1 MRKSRFFLAWTLAFA
16 VFWTALAALIWTKA
30 AGEGNVQSANRTH
43 RALTTAE
50 RVFPTAKGPLD
61 GLQQL
66 LHLSLGDNEQSFAP
80 FVAALYDKD
89 GRMLVRTENML
100 TVLTPGSDGESD
112 RLSIPLD
119 TLLTEEQIG
128 QLRAQSK
135 NRSFLSDTY
144 GDMWMPDRVLLRR
157 DGDRLVPV
165 ELTLSYGLAD
175 PVTFGTTAAPALAG
189 KGATYEAEA
198 YLYLFDVNLASRKM
212 CGRVAWM
219 ENALDTI
226 GEAYR
231 NMAARGDA
239 IVPDHVYLGPGSY
252 SLNTLSLSVNGEPC
266 TFVLLSE
273 RDTFRDTLSLASSR
287 LIYMTVLSVFFWA
300 VCLTVAWRVR
310 RSRLRLA
317 HSRYAFLSA
326 AAHELKTPLAAIRAA
341 AECVAEEVSPE
352 KNAAYADMILRES
365 DRMGA
370 LIAQMLTQ
378 NRYVSADGVRR
389 LPTDLAAILET
400 EAEKAR
406 PAAEGKGQTLILD
419 VKGPL
424 RVSCDPAMAAAAVQN
439 FLSNAVRYA
448 PDGANITL
456 SLRREGRRAE
466 VRVHNTGS
474 RIVDKDL
481 PHIWEEL
488 YRADKAR
495 ADGAGGGLGLS
506 ICREVFRLHRWSYGC
521 ENEKK
526 GVSFWF
532 RAPLTSRL
540 GGRVQ
545 KDRPKKAPRLLPSE
559 RAALGAAAAFVLSCF
574 AAVWVIVRGGTITLS
589 FTLSMSGILLGLLTV
604 LLACFDRRD
613 GKKIRLRFLIPAIAA
628 VALPPLV
635 FLFVYFGMLYS

>member
-1 MRKSRFFLAWTLAFA
+1 
-16 VFWTALAALIWTKA
+16 
-30 AGEGNVQSANRTH
+30 
-43 RALTTAE
+43 
-50 RVFPTAKGPLD
+50 
-61 GLQQL
+61 
-66 LHLSLGDNEQSFAP
+66 
-80 FVAALYDKD
+80 
-89 GRMLVRTENML
+89 
-100 TVLTPGSDGESD
+100 
-112 RLSIPLD
+112 
-119 TLLTEEQIG
+119 
-128 QLRAQSK
+128 
-135 NRSFLSDTY
+135 
-144 GDMWMPDRVLLRR
+144 
-157 DGDRLVPV
+157 
-165 ELTLSYGLAD
+165 
-175 PVTFGTTAAPALAG
+175 
-189 KGATYEAEA
+189 
-198 YLYLFDVNLASRKM
+198 
-212 CGRVAWM
+212 
-219 ENALDTI
+219 
-226 GEAYR
+226 
-231 NMAARGDA
+231 
-239 IVPDHVYLGPGSY
+239 
-252 SLNTLSLSVNGEPC
+252 
-266 TFVLLSE
+266 
-273 RDTFRDTLSLASSR
+273 
-287 LIYMTVLSVFFWA
+287 
-300 VCLTVAWRVR
+300 
-310 RSRLRLA
+310 
-317 HSRYAFLSA
+317 
-326 AAHELKTPLAAIRAA
+326 
-341 AECVAEEVSPE
+341 
-352 KNAAYADMILRES
+352 
-365 DRMGA
+365 MGA

-424 RVSCDPAMAAAAVQN
+424 TVSCDPAMAAAAVQN

-574 AAVWVIVRGGTITLS
+574 AAVWMIVRGGTITLS